1 MTGKLVNLRQKRK
14 QTERDIKRKAAD
26 QNAALHGRTQTEKNL
41 QQAQAVK
48 AARALDGHK
57 RDV

>member
-1 MTGKLVNLRQKRK
+1 MSKIVNLRQKRK
-14 QTERDIKRKAAD
+14 QASRVEKRQEAD
-26 QNAALHGRTQTEKNL
+26 QNAAQHGLTKAEKTL

-57 RDV
+57 RNV

>member
-14 QTERDIKRKAAD
+14 QTERVTKRKAAV
-26 QNAALHGRTQTEKNL
+26 QNAALHGRTKAGKNL
-41 QQAQAVK
+41 QHAQALQV
-48 AARALDGHK
+48 ARVLDGHK